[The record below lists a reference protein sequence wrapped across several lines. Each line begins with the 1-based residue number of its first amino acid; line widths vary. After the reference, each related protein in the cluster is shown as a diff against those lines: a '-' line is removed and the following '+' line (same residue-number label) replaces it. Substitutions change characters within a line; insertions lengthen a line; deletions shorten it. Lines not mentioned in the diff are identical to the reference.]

1 MRPEHSV
8 NGRNHTPLHH
18 RVIGRVTGM
27 SYTTLFTLWI
37 FLAVGF
43 AVAYALLA
51 TFSPENAPQQL
62 LGLSALDRLGNSIYY
77 SIITATSTGYG
88 DIVPF
93 GLSKTFASIQ
103 TITGLFIFAILVG
116 KLVSQRQDLAVRQM
130 HKLTYEDVFHN
141 TREGLYIIRK
151 DFDRIIDKIEC
162 KVPLSLMDWED
173 LATAYKQGQSLILEI
188 PEFYSPEET
197 PLYTIDARRE
207 QLLMEAVHRT
217 LHRINHLI
225 DTFSMAGIDWNAQM
239 ESAKELMELL
249 KVIAIVT
256 PLWKSCSSHQR
267 EESFETILRLK
278 ERAWN
283 RVRNATGK

>member
-1 MRPEHSV
+1 
-8 NGRNHTPLHH
+8 
-18 RVIGRVTGM
+18 M